1 MISFHFQ
8 GVDFSA
14 AEAFVRIQ
22 RLLEDKQVVLVM
34 CGCPADSSVGL
45 ALRSVDLWAGGA
57 STNQVEVFENLND
70 ALEVK
75 FDSLLHSARPCT
87 DQVIFRIRSIA
98 KMPISEVYI
107 RNPSIHLILVLLYLL
122 K

>member
-1 MISFHFQ
+1 MK

-70 ALEVK
+70 ALEV
-75 FDSLLHSARPCT
+75 R
-87 DQVIFRIRSIA
+87 
-98 KMPISEVYI
+98 
-107 RNPSIHLILVLLYLL
+107 
-122 K
+122 